1 MQLHEKEIEFIK
13 GVGNCDLSDDEDAE
27 DKGTAKVKEDKGAAK
42 VKEDKGATKAKEE
55 KGAEE
60 VKEDLSSAPELA
72 NDQLDSPAKSP
83 KSRTPAKRKLPS
95 AAAARPSKQ
104 AKKPAKKKWQ
114 RASDQTRSGFVF

>member
-27 DKGTAKVKEDKGAAK
+27 DKGTAK